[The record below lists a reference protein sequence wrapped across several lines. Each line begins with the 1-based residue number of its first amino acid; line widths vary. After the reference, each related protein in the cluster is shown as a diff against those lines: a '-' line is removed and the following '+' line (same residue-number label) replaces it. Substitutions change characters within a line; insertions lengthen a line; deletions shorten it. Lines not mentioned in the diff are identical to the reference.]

1 MAGTLCSSHVF
12 LILCFFT
19 TMCKLLLIVYKIF
32 HILAAYQCLF
42 YNMQIRSIVSK
53 QVGPCEQGKAQG
65 IISGIGSFANVAS
78 PLAFSP
84 LTALFLSERAPF
96 YFPGFSIM
104 CVGFASMLAFV
115 QSLMIRAIPPISSQ
129 RVGNCNYIETA

>member
-1 MAGTLCSSHVF
+1 MKTILQLLFMPILAPALGEERLFFLELLIRLIVVLLQIKWQVPYAAAMFSLFYVF
-12 LILCFFT
+12 SQPCVSF
-19 TMCKLLLIVYKIF
+19 LLIVYKIF

-84 LTALFLSERAPF
+84 LT
-96 YFPGFSIM
+96 G
-104 CVGFASMLAFV
+104 
-115 QSLMIRAIPPISSQ
+115 
-129 RVGNCNYIETA
+129 